1 MKIDIGNLVLTK
13 GESSDLYE
21 ITSNV
26 SLKDY
31 KAKIRISNPD
41 ITPIEKELKHLPE
54 VKNDDSIYNDESIIS
69 YSAKTYNY
77 DGEVN
82 DSSNTETINT
92 RIEIESVT
100 KDKLTETATIKGKV
114 YKIEYVDEVD
124 SSSGEEVIIT
134 KEKKTPLENAQVS
147 VSLMSVAKEITRTG
161 KAVSTADGSFTAKV
175 FLGATIKLES
185 GRGFLLKID
194 SDVTR
199 SLDKGRYYLTMIVS
213 KEEQDG
219 TTSFLKE
226 IIQTKLDINDK
237 N

>member
-31 KAKIRISNPD
+31 KAKIRISSPD
-41 ITPIEKELKHLPE
+41 IAPIEKELKHLPE

-114 YKIEYVDEVD
+114 YKIEYADEVD
-124 SSSGEEVIIT
+124 SSSGEDVIVT
-134 KEKKTPLENAQVS
+134 KEKKTALENAQVS

>member
-1 MKIDIGNLVLTK
+1 M
-13 GESSDLYE
+13 
-21 ITSNV
+21 
-26 SLKDY
+26 
-31 KAKIRISNPD
+31 
-41 ITPIEKELKHLPE
+41 
-54 VKNDDSIYNDESIIS
+54 
-69 YSAKTYNY
+69 
-77 DGEVN
+77 
-82 DSSNTETINT
+82 
-92 RIEIESVT
+92 
-100 KDKLTETATIKGKV
+100 
-114 YKIEYVDEVD
+114 DEVD
-124 SSSGEEVIIT
+124 SSSGEDVIVT

-161 KAVSTADGSFTAKV
+161 KAVSTTDGSFTAKV

-213 KEEQDG
+213 KEENDG